1 MRKINNDGV
10 TLMSLVIT
18 IIVLL
23 ILASIATYSGVN
35 IVKQSK
41 FTKFTTQL
49 KMMQTQV
56 NELYEKYSENQS
68 IEVNGKKYT
77 GTEIANIGKEIST
90 LSQKNKVFNTSTSGI
105 TDSTGY
111 KYYDKEII
119 KALNIDGLEEEE
131 YFVNVAKRSVISYD
145 GFEYNGKTYYTL
157 EQLPDGLYN
166 VEYSENTGK
175 PTFDVN
181 YECIEGGK
189 YKITIS
195 NISYNGNID
204 KWQIKYQKEGQ
215 DYWSTSEDYNFVVNE
230 EGKYTI
236 CIENNNITSSEK
248 EIEISKLP
256 DGTEKTNTKI
266 KDNLGNEIVIPAGFK
281 VVNPKDNV
289 TDGIIIEDVSHS
301 ATKGSQFVWIPVGEV
316 IKDNQGNKETITLGR
331 YVFSSDGTVDTAL
344 SKTDPEEQL
353 KVNSSSSDYFTEG
366 LRDSMTANTH
376 AIDIETFRAK
386 AISNHGYYIGRYEA
400 RTNDRREEETDNNSL
415 TQITTKPDEYV
426 YNYVTQSQAAILS
439 REMYND
445 KNFSSD
451 LINSYAWDTAIVFLQ
466 KFDTRTDKRLSY
478 SLEYSLN
485 NDDDGLANKGTNNL
499 KDISKKDI
507 ICNVWDMA
515 SNCWEWTTETYS
527 NEYSSC
533 TLRGGS
539 YANIYN
545 LYTSCRVGDDTSY
558 TDDFVSFRP
567 LLYM

>member
-23 ILASIATYSGVN
+23 LLASIATYSGVN

-56 NELYEKYSENQS
+56 NELYEKYSGNQS
-68 IEVNGKKYT
+68 IEINGKKYT

-131 YFVNVAKRSVISYD
+131 YFVNVSRRSVISYD

-181 YECIEGGK
+181 YECTEGGK

-195 NISYNGNID
+195 NIIYNGNID

-230 EGKYTI
+230 SGKYKIYIQNNNVISEEQRIKVGLEIGDTVTYTPSGTYKWEAEYCSSTKAIGTEDVTI
-236 CIENNNITSSEK
+236 DSSNDKYKISKWKVLDIKNGKVTLVPEAPTSGTVYLGQAQGYNNGVKLLNDACSNLYGNTSKGIEARSINIEDIENYMTDDAKNGTNGAYKDNNENATYNTQTSTTYTIYKKYPTIYAKENRSVINGIQNNNGLEKSEQTNLLGRTDESATDGKLEASKSIQPYQTYWDKDSSFMQTAFKTANNGKNYYDLLMPKGTSTYYWLASRCVYANSGRCNFVVRGVYSGGVYAYDMYYSYDDTNFDSRELFPVVTLSSELL
-248 EIEISKLP
+248 S
-256 DGTEKTNTKI
+256 
-266 KDNLGNEIVIPAGFK
+266 GNA
-281 VVNPKDNV
+281 
-289 TDGIIIEDVSHS
+289 TDG
-301 ATKGSQFVWIPVGEV
+301 F
-316 IKDNQGNKETITLGR
+316 
-331 YVFSSDGTVDTAL
+331 TV
-344 SKTDPEEQL
+344 K
-353 KVNSSSSDYFTEG
+353 
-366 LRDSMTANTH
+366 
-376 AIDIETFRAK
+376 
-386 AISNHGYYIGRYEA
+386 
-400 RTNDRREEETDNNSL
+400 
-415 TQITTKPDEYV
+415 
-426 YNYVTQSQAAILS
+426 
-439 REMYND
+439 
-445 KNFSSD
+445 
-451 LINSYAWDTAIVFLQ
+451 
-466 KFDTRTDKRLSY
+466 
-478 SLEYSLN
+478 
-485 NDDDGLANKGTNNL
+485 
-499 KDISKKDI
+499 
-507 ICNVWDMA
+507 
-515 SNCWEWTTETYS
+515 
-527 NEYSSC
+527 
-533 TLRGGS
+533 
-539 YANIYN
+539 
-545 LYTSCRVGDDTSY
+545 
-558 TDDFVSFRP
+558 
-567 LLYM
+567 

>member
-23 ILASIATYSGVN
+23 LLASIATYSGVN

-111 KYYDKEII
+111 KYYDKETI
-119 KALNIDGLEEEE
+119 KALNIEGLEEEE
-131 YFVNVAKRSVISYD
+131 YFVNVSKRSVISYD

-157 EQLPDGLYN
+157 EQLPDGLHN

-230 EGKYTI
+230 SGKYKI
-236 CIENNNITSSEK
+236 YIQNNNV
-248 EIEISKLP
+248 IS
-256 DGTEKTNTKI
+256 
-266 KDNLGNEIVIPAGFK
+266 
-281 VVNPKDNV
+281 
-289 TDGIIIEDVSHS
+289 
-301 ATKGSQFVWIPVGEV
+301 
-316 IKDNQGNKETITLGR
+316 
-331 YVFSSDGTVDTAL
+331 
-344 SKTDPEEQL
+344 EEQRI
-353 KVNSSSSDYFTEG
+353 KVG
-366 LRDSMTANTH
+366 LE
-376 AIDIETFRAK
+376 IW
-386 AISNHGYYIGRYEA
+386 G
-400 RTNDRREEETDNNSL
+400 
-415 TQITTKPDEYV
+415 
-426 YNYVTQSQAAILS
+426 
-439 REMYND
+439 
-445 KNFSSD
+445 
-451 LINSYAWDTAIVFLQ
+451 
-466 KFDTRTDKRLSY
+466 
-478 SLEYSLN
+478 
-485 NDDDGLANKGTNNL
+485 
-499 KDISKKDI
+499 
-507 ICNVWDMA
+507 
-515 SNCWEWTTETYS
+515 YS
-527 NEYSSC
+527 NIY
-533 TLRGGS
+533 TKW
-539 YANIYN
+539 NI
-545 LYTSCRVGDDTSY
+545 
-558 TDDFVSFRP
+558 
-567 LLYM
+567 